1 MHCRC
6 NLTTNLNGTTSMQ
19 KNHEVSDEELKN
31 VIADFLEMGHIENIA
46 AMFRQDP
53 KYYSW
58 SGDLL
63 QDERFNVR
71 LGMAVLFEEL
81 HILQPDQLEKA
92 LPSLL
97 PLLEAEEP
105 LYRGEA
111 VSLLGIINSPEALFH
126 VKAKKDDPSPQ
137 VREMV
142 ELVLSDSI

>member
-1 MHCRC
+1 MK
-6 NLTTNLNGTTSMQ
+6 

-31 VIADFLEMGHIENIA
+31 VIADFLEMGHIENIV

-53 KYYSW
+53 RYYSW

-63 QDERFNVR
+63 KDERFNVR

-81 HILQPDQLEKA
+81 HALQPDKLEKA
-92 LPSLL
+92 LPSLI

-111 VSLLGIINSPEALFH
+111 VSLLGIINSPEALYH
-126 VKAKKDDPSPQ
+126 IKTKKDDPSPQ

-142 ELVLSDSI
+142 ELVLSGNV